1 MKNALVFV
9 VLLIS
14 VAVGLPASGQ
24 DHATLIAQAVLPL
37 PESLRDGAAV
47 VWENEPG
54 KRTVLREGTNDVLC
68 KADPPS
74 QGFVAQCYHK
84 SLDPLYTRLSAV
96 FAAGQ
101 GADAAKIL
109 DEEVAAGKLTVES
122 GRTTYMLS
130 GPALVGAL
138 PIMTVTLPNAT
149 AESTGL
155 PTEQDN
161 YRPWLMWS
169 GTAVAHVMIPGK

>member
-1 MKNALVFV
+1 
-9 VLLIS
+9 
-14 VAVGLPASGQ
+14 
-24 DHATLIAQAVLPL
+24 
-37 PESLRDGAAV
+37 
-47 VWENEPG
+47 
-54 KRTVLREGTNDVLC
+54 
-68 KADPPS
+68 
-74 QGFVAQCYHK
+74 
-84 SLDPLYTRLSAV
+84 LDPLYTRLSAV